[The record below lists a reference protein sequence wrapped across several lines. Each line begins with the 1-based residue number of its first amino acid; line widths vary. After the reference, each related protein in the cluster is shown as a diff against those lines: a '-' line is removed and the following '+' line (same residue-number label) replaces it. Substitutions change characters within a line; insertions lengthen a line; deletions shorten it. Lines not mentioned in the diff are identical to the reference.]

1 MNRKFQ
7 PFALFCALAV
17 ASLILPS
24 VLRADTTY
32 SYKGSP
38 YSGCEG
44 TYASSGST
52 CVSGLALNI
61 TFDTTAPL
69 DSVTDYSVPLA
80 DLVKVG
86 DGGSVNITQTNE
98 TDFQLIIDTNS
109 VGVITQWS
117 LLAMDGAATGPNT
130 GQVGAAASCYA
141 TTDASLLSDQGCD
154 AIGSTGLSPVSPN
167 EGSILLVG
175 TNETDVADGNAKA
188 APADW
193 TMTTTA
199 TPEPSSLL
207 MLGIGVLGLS
217 AMAFWRKNA
226 AESVIV

>member
-1 MNRKFQ
+1 
-7 PFALFCALAV
+7 
-17 ASLILPS
+17 
-24 VLRADTTY
+24 
-32 SYKGSP
+32 
-38 YSGCEG
+38 
-44 TYASSGST
+44 
-52 CVSGLALNI
+52 
-61 TFDTTAPL
+61 
-69 DSVTDYSVPLA
+69 
-80 DLVKVG
+80 
-86 DGGSVNITQTNE
+86 
-98 TDFQLIIDTNS
+98 
-109 VGVITQWS
+109 
-117 LLAMDGAATGPNT
+117 
-130 GQVGAAASCYA
+130 
-141 TTDASLLSDQGCD
+141 
-154 AIGSTGLSPVSPN
+154 VSPN